1 MMMNRIIRM
10 LRHGVRIVSAPGA
23 VAAAVST
30 PRAPRPVDADAP
42 EDVFSARRAERLLR
56 GIAVEPRP
64 IGSPGNARAR
74 AVLVEELRALGTEVT
89 VQDAV
94 AVGDLGPAPFG
105 VEYRAGGRVCN
116 IVARLP
122 GTAPGPAV
130 LLMTHYDSV
139 EQGPGASDAGMLVA
153 AVLETLRALRAGPA
167 LRNDVIVLLTD
178 GEEAGLLGA
187 RAFFAEHPAAAHVR
201 AVLNFEARG
210 TSGPALMFETG
221 PGSGSLVRLLADT
234 PDTAVASSL
243 FDEAYQRMPNTTDFA
258 FAKEHRLPGLNF
270 ANISGFI
277 HYHGPDDDL
286 AHVDPGTLQHHG
298 ANMLG
303 LLRRLGRADL
313 DELRSSDRVFFSL
326 GGHLMHYPVRA
337 ALPLALL
344 GTAAATHALVRRRT
358 PAAGRWITRAGTG
371 RQAARLLVG
380 AGAATALTLGLGSRT
395 PQFRRHGDFPDSG
408 QVYGA
413 LVGLAAAL
421 TLADDRAQVAD
432 PWQRLGGTLP
442 PLAASAVAISA
453 RLPGGSYLPTWPLI
467 GGAAAAL
474 ASDARPAVRTLGA
487 LGSAAGAAALLG
499 PLSQLLYQGLTPRAA
514 AAPMLALQLGGELAA
529 PALGSLPR
537 PVRRALAVG
546 GLMAA
551 AGVVAHRL
559 RSPADAA
566 ATPATLSYLMDA
578 DAGRAVYFSSDAR
591 PTGWTRGFL
600 GDHPEKGLLPEY
612 FPGWDRDF
620 LYADAE
626 SLGLH
631 APTVDVLGEEPAGP
645 GRRRLTLHVASPRGA
660 RQILLAV
667 PDGGVHGWSVEG
679 RSCPPARPEE
689 AGQDR
694 PWELWLYAP
703 GAEGLRVEL
712 EVDET
717 LIRLRA
723 ADRTEGLPAGDGD
736 GPRTLAAALDIDSWG
751 NGTFVLRWLKI

>member
-1 MMMNRIIRM
+1 MMMNRITRL
-10 LRHGVRIVSAPGA
+10 LRHGVRTVSLPGA
-23 VAAAVST
+23 MAAAGRA

-56 GIAVEPRP
+56 RIAVEPRP

-74 AVLVEELRALGTEVT
+74 AVLVEELRALGAEVM

-167 LRNDVIVLLTD
+167 LRNDVIVVLTD

-187 RAFFAEHPAAAHVR
+187 RAFFTEHPAAAHVR

-234 PDTAVASSL
+234 PDAAVASSL
-243 FDEAYQRMPNTTDFA
+243 FDEVYQRMPNATDFA

-270 ANISGFI
+270 ANIGGFI

-313 DELRSSDRVFFSL
+313 DELRSCDRVFFSL
-326 GGHLMHYPVRA
+326 GGRLVHYPVHA
-337 ALPLALL
+337 SLPLALL
-344 GTAAATHALVRRRT
+344 GAAAATHALVRRRT
-358 PAAGRWITRAGTG
+358 PAAGRWITGASAG
-371 RQAARLLVG
+371 RQAARLLAG

-395 PQFRRHGDFPDSG
+395 PQFRRHGDFPNSG

-413 LVGLAAAL
+413 LVALAAAL

-442 PLAASAVAISA
+442 PLAASSVALSA
-453 RLPGGSYLPTWPLI
+453 LLPGGSYLPTWPLI
-467 GGAAAAL
+467 GGAVAAL
-474 ASDARPAVRTLGA
+474 AGDSRPAVRTLGA

-529 PALGSLPR
+529 PALGALPR

-546 GLMAA
+546 ALMAA

-559 RSPADAA
+559 RSPDNAA
-566 ATPATLSYLMDA
+566 AAPVTLSYLVDA

-591 PTGWTRGFL
+591 PTGWTRSFL
-600 GDHPEKGLLPEY
+600 GDRPDKGLLPEY

-626 SLGLH
+626 PLDLP
-631 APTVDVLGEEPAGP
+631 APAVDVLGDEPAGP

-660 RQILLAV
+660 RQLLLAV

-689 AGQDR
+689 TGQDR

-717 LIRLRA
+717 PIRLRV
-723 ADRTEGLPAGDGD
+723 ADRSEGLPAGGGD
-736 GPRTLAAALDIDSWG
+736 GPRTPAAALDIDSWG

>member
-1 MMMNRIIRM
+1 MMKNRMTRL
-10 LRHGVRIVSAPGA
+10 LRHGVRTAAFAGA
-23 VAAAVST
+23 LAASGRT
-30 PRAPRPVDADAP
+30 PRAPGPVGADAP
-42 EDVFSARRAERLLR
+42 EDVFSARRAERLLHR
-56 GIAVEPRP
+56 LAVEPRP

-74 AVLVEELRALGTEVT
+74 ALLVTELRALGAEVT

-153 AVLETLRALRAGPA
+153 AALETVRALRAGPA
-167 LRNDVIVLLTD
+167 PRNDVIVVFTD

-221 PGSGSLVRLLADT
+221 PGSGALVRMLADT
-234 PDTAVASSL
+234 PDAAVASSL
-243 FDEAYQRMPNTTDFA
+243 FDEAYQRMPNATDFA

-270 ANISGFI
+270 ANIGGFI
-277 HYHGPDDDL
+277 HYHGPEDDL
-286 AHVDPGTLQHHG
+286 DHIDPGTLQHHG

-303 LLRRLGRADL
+303 LLRRLGGADL
-313 DELRSSDRVFFSL
+313 DELRDSDRVFFGL
-326 GGHLMHYPVRA
+326 GGRMVHYPVRA
-337 ALPLALL
+337 ALPLALV
-344 GTAAATHALVRRRT
+344 GTAAAAHALVRRRT
-358 PAAGRWITRAGTG
+358 PAGGRWITGPAAG
-371 RQAARLLVG
+371 RQATRLLVG

-408 QVYGA
+408 QMYGA
-413 LVGLAAAL
+413 LIGLAAAL
-421 TLADDRAQVAD
+421 TLAEGRTQVAD
-432 PWQRLGGTLP
+432 PWQRLGSTLP
-442 PLAASAVAISA
+442 PLAASSVALSA
-453 RLPGGSYLPTWPLI
+453 LLPGGSYLPTWPLI

-474 ASDARPAVRTLGA
+474 TGDARPAVRTLGA

-514 AAPMLALQLGGELAA
+514 AAPMLTLQLCGELAA
-529 PALGSLPR
+529 PALAELPR
-537 PVRRALAVG
+537 PVRRALAAG
-546 GLMAA
+546 GLLAA
-551 AGVVAHRL
+551 AGVVAQRL
-559 RSPADAA
+559 RSSADTAA
-566 ATPATLSYLMDA
+566 APETLSYLTDT
-578 DAGRAVYFSSDAR
+578 DAGRALYFSSDAG

-600 GDHPEKGLLPEY
+600 GDNPEKGLLPEY

-620 LYADAE
+620 LYADAVPVD
-626 SLGLH
+626 LP
-631 APTVDVLGEEPAGP
+631 APAVEILSDEPAGR
-645 GRRRLTLHVASPRGA
+645 GRRRITLHLTSPRGA
-660 RQILLAV
+660 RQLLLAV

-679 RSCPPARPEE
+679 RSCPPANAEGT
-689 AGQDR
+689 GQGR

-712 EVDET
+712 EVDEAP
-717 LIRLRA
+717 IRLRV
-723 ADRTEGLPAGDGD
+723 ADRSEGLPAGDG
-736 GPRTLAAALDIDSWG
+736 PRTPAAALDIDSWG
-751 NGTFVLRWLKI
+751 NGTFVLRWLKV